1 MDKSGKIRGKFS
13 IIDVFVIL
21 LVIVAIIG
29 FVTRFGGSVTK
40 SVTSNVHFKYVIKVE
55 GVRSYT
61 VDALQKKGVVTDKRA
76 LEYVGDV
83 VDVKAEEAKVNS
95 ILSDGTMKSATQ
107 PERYDCYVTIEANGR
122 ESDDGYILKDTTEL
136 SVGREV
142 ELITKYVHTT
152 GTIESIEIVE

>member
-1 MDKSGKIRGKFS
+1 MDKSGKIKGKFS
-13 IIDVFVIL
+13 IIDILVIL
-21 LVIVAIIG
+21 LIIVAIIG
-29 FVTRFGGSVTK
+29 FATRFGSNVTK
-40 SVTSNVHFKYVIKVE
+40 SVTSDVHFKYVIKVE

-83 VDVKAEEAKVNS
+83 VDVKAEDGKINS
-95 ILSDGTMKSATQ
+95 ILSDGTMREITQ

-142 ELITKYVHTT
+142 ELITKYVHTS
-152 GTIESIEIVE
+152 GTIETIEIVK

>member
-13 IIDVFVIL
+13 IIDILVIL
-21 LVIVAIIG
+21 LIIVAIIG
-29 FVTRFGGSVTK
+29 FTTRFGSGITK
-40 SVTSNVHFKYVIKVE
+40 SVTSDVHFKYVIKVE

-83 VDVKAEEAKVNS
+83 VDVKAQDAKVNS
-95 ILSDGTMKSATQ
+95 ILSDGTMRLVTQ

-142 ELITKYVHTT
+142 ELITKYVHTS
-152 GTIESIEIVE
+152 GTIESIEIVK